1 MKELIDYL
9 YNLFKKGER
18 NKMNLQQLLIFV
30 TVVDCGKLS
39 RAAEKLQLKQPTL
52 TFHLKSLQDEVG
64 LELFEI
70 NRAHRWLP
78 TQIGNSIYH
87 YAKQIQQVVDLLN
100 EDISSY
106 KQSQKLTL
114 QIGASETTA
123 SYILPKL
130 IVQFKKEYD
139 NYILSLVVRKA
150 PIILEQIRDY
160 SLHIGLI
167 AYEPI
172 DDLDLI
178 VTPIMKDP
186 LMLVLPV
193 NHPLAKHT
201 TIHLEDLKRYPFIL
215 HEKQAISHILAKR
228 WMNQN
233 QLSLNIAMEIGSI
246 QAIKEAVE
254 MELGIAILPKLCVE
268 KELSKGQF
276 IVKTLP
282 QYNNERSIYLVRR
295 KELNNP
301 ALQHFIEFL
310 QKKFL

>member
-1 MKELIDYL
+1 
-9 YNLFKKGER
+9 
-18 NKMNLQQLLIFV
+18 MNLQQLLIFV

-64 LELFEI
+64 LELFEV
-70 NRAHRWLP
+70 NRSHRWLP

-167 AYEPI
+167 AYGPI
-172 DDLDLI
+172 DDPDLI

-186 LMLVLPV
+186 LMLVLPN

-276 IVKTLP
+276 IVKPLP

-310 QKKFL
+310 QQKFL

>member
-1 MKELIDYL
+1 
-9 YNLFKKGER
+9 
-18 NKMNLQQLLIFV
+18 MNLQQLLIFV

-64 LELFEI
+64 LELFEV

-167 AYEPI
+167 AYGPI
-172 DDLDLI
+172 DDPDLI

-186 LMLVLPV
+186 LMLVLPN

-276 IVKTLP
+276 IVKPLP

-310 QKKFL
+310 QQKFL

>member
-1 MKELIDYL
+1 
-9 YNLFKKGER
+9 
-18 NKMNLQQLLIFV
+18 MNLQQLLIFV

-64 LELFEI
+64 LELFEV

-167 AYEPI
+167 AYGHI
-172 DDLDLI
+172 DDPDLI

-186 LMLVLPV
+186 LMLVLPN

-276 IVKTLP
+276 IVKPLP

-310 QKKFL
+310 QQKFL

>member
-1 MKELIDYL
+1 
-9 YNLFKKGER
+9 
-18 NKMNLQQLLIFV
+18 MNLQQLLIFV
-30 TVVDCGKLS
+30 TVVESGKLS

-64 LELFEI
+64 LDLFEA
-70 NRAHRWLP
+70 NRSHRWIP
-78 TQIGNSIYH
+78 TKIGNSIYH
-87 YAKQIQQVVDLLN
+87 YAKQIHQVVDLLN
-100 EDISSY
+100 EDIQSF

-123 SYILPKL
+123 SYILPK
-130 IVQFKKEYD
+130 IMTQFKKEHD
-139 NYILSLVVRKA
+139 HYILSLVVRKA
-150 PIILEQIRDY
+150 PIILEQIRNY

-172 DDLDLI
+172 DDPDLV

-186 LMLVLPV
+186 LVLVMHP
-193 NHPLAKHT
+193 NHPLAKHSA
-201 TIHLEDLKRYPFIL
+201 IHLEELKRYPFIL

-233 QLSLNIAMEIGSI
+233 RLSLNIAMEIGSI

-254 MELGIAILPKLCVE
+254 MELGIAILPELCVK
-268 KELSKGQF
+268 KEHANGQF
-276 IVKTLP
+276 IVKPLP
-282 QYNNERSIYLVRR
+282 QYKNERSIYLVHR

-301 ALQHFIEFL
+301 SLHQFMEFL
-310 QKKFL
+310 QQKLKKNSPSVSYIHAEQHKRPL